1 MIINDKLELVAKK
14 NIPVG
19 IHPLL
24 RVDNRKAWVETVIE
38 LGKKQKMELSAHNV
52 SVLAKNWE
60 ILLITRYSV
69 LN

>member
-1 MIINDKLELVAKK
+1 MIIHDRLEIVAKK
-14 NIPVG
+14 SIPVG

-24 RVDNRKAWVETVIE
+24 RVNSRKAWIETVIE
-38 LGKKQKMELSAHNV
+38 LGKKEKMELSAHNV

-60 ILLITRYSV
+60 LLLITKYSA